1 MCVCG
6 LCVLSSLL
14 LLSSIFFFFSSSFLT
29 VFTIGPVAK
38 RGSVQAR
45 TSGPVSPA
53 LCPRGG
59 IYLPRVSLKGHTIKC
74 KQLMAH
80 HYLEDRV
87 SVASPPGNSLRR
99 Y

>member
-1 MCVCG
+1 MCVAY
-6 LCVLSSLL
+6 VSSPLSF
-14 LLSSIFFFFSSSFLT
+14 SSAQYFFFFSSSFLT